1 MQDFVIARQE
11 EEMSGLKVQ
20 IGGLQQQLAVA
31 ADRAVDLTLK
41 SSGQC
46 LLPSM
51 QHQCV
56 SQPTARC
63 HHSGVLQKAETC
75 FKVAC
80 CCGQFSSSASLLHY
94 TIT

>member
-20 IGGLQQQLAVA
+20 IGGLQQQLTVA

-51 QHQCV
+51 QH
-56 SQPTARC
+56 
-63 HHSGVLQKAETC
+63 
-75 FKVAC
+75 
-80 CCGQFSSSASLLHY
+80 
-94 TIT
+94 